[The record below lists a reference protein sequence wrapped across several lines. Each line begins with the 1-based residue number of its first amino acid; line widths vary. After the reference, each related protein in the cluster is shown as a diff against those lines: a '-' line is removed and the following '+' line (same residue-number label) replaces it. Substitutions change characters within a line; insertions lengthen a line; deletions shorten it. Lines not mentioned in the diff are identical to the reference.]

1 MLQDLADENCCK
13 KGSSSTG
20 EDSKE
25 EGDAKSAPVE
35 EGGFAQIVLDSDIDD
50 DEDVMSDVLS
60 EGCSAPE

>member
-1 MLQDLADENCCK
+1 M
-13 KGSSSTG
+13 G